1 MDFLTKNFTSENG
14 NSSAKHAK
22 DALVLN
28 HPILKL
34 HSDSNN
40 ASGINKTNAL
50 LNSKE
55 LTNLLCA
62 NTSDSNASEKK

>member
-1 MDFLTKNFTSENG
+1 MDFLARNFTSHDG
-14 NSSAKHAK
+14 DNSTKLAK

-28 HPILKL
+28 KPILKL

-40 ASGINKTNAL
+40 IQGINKTNEL

-62 NTSDSNASEKK
+62 NSRDI